1 MPDNN
6 SRTNQRS
13 RVLKSA
19 KIVSANNWSVMDCTL
34 RDVSATGAKL
44 LCGDPL
50 SVAPEFK
57 LLLTKENTIQNARVI
72 WRKDGMLGIEFIG
85 EKTTPQTKLA

>member
-1 MPDNN
+1 M
-6 SRTNQRS
+6 TNTNIRINLRS
-13 RVLKSA
+13 RVLESA

-34 RDVSATGAKL
+34 RDLSATGAKL

-50 SVAPEFK
+50 SVASEFK
-57 LLLTKENTIQNARVI
+57 LLLPKENTIQNARVV

-85 EKTTPQTKLA
+85 AKTTPQIKMA